1 MIIYAIKI
9 LSINT
14 TCPYLDVAVEPGSG
28 VGHLQAVVGRIAS
41 VVIAPII
48 LYITKAIHV

>member
-1 MIIYAIKI
+1 MIVYATKI
-9 LSINT
+9 LSINAT
-14 TCPYLDVAVEPGSG
+14 FPYLDVAVEPGSG